1 MRKPKKL
8 KVRAIIEV
16 EVGASGVA
24 KVIYGEWDGSEGG
37 TMENLKMRMK
47 GQEGENFTR
56 MEEK

>member
-1 MRKPKKL
+1 M
-8 KVRAIIEV
+8 
-16 EVGASGVA
+16 A